1 MELLL
6 ASVVALVLGPVAVRV
21 CEGRAGP
28 WQGLDAFIFVSIV
41 GLVGLSLLPA
51 VLHDGGG
58 LAAVVLVAGFLVPG
72 WLEHRFT
79 ERAGDAHN
87 LALLLGLLGLVLH
100 SLVDGVALAAP
111 DVHHI
116 EHGQE
121 LAAAVVIHR
130 LPVGV
135 TVWWLLRAQPLRAW
149 LALLTVAAGT
159 LVGYAWGQ
167 SALGGMSPFSL
178 ALFQALLAGS
188 LMHVVVHRSHPV
200 HQHERAPWSQLV
212 GALLAACVVGLSLDH
227 HDAHGM
233 GDAFLQLAAL
243 CAPIILL
250 LYAGAGFA
258 LKRAALLRLLDK
270 TLPWV
275 FLVLGLT
282 AMATSLKMLDNLPF
296 ITRLQG
302 HLESG
307 SIGLLAGLSLLILA
321 LLGLGS
327 LWRQGLRGFA
337 EQVLSQ
343 SGDGGAHDHGQAEGG
358 CCSHD

>member
-21 CEGRAGP
+21 CAGRVGA
-28 WQGLDAFIFVSIV
+28 WQGLDAFILVSIV

-51 VLHDGGG
+51 VLHDGGV
-58 LAAVVLVAGFLVPG
+58 LAALVLVAGFLVPG
-72 WLEHRFT
+72 WLEHRFA

-87 LALLLGLLGLVLH
+87 LALLLGLMGLVLH

-121 LAAAVVIHR
+121 LAAAVVLHR

-135 TVWWLLRAQPLRAW
+135 TVWWLLRARPLRAW

-159 LVGYAWGQ
+159 LIGYAWGQ
-167 SALGGMSPFSL
+167 NALGGMSPFSL

-188 LMHVVVHRSHPV
+188 LLHVVVHRSHPV

-212 GALLAACVVGLSLDH
+212 GSLFAAFVVGLSLDH
-227 HDAHGM
+227 HDTHGL
-233 GDAFLQLAAL
+233 GEVFLQLAAL
-243 CAPIILL
+243 CAPILLL
-250 LYAGAGFA
+250 LYVGAGLA
-258 LKRAALLRLLDK
+258 LKRAGLLPLLDK

-275 FLVLGLT
+275 FLVLGL
-282 AMATSLKMLDNLPF
+282 AAIATSHGALDSHPF
-296 ITRLQG
+296 LASLQS
-302 HLESG
+302 HYAPH
-307 SIGLLAGLSLLILA
+307 SIGLLPGLSLSILA

-337 EQVLSQ
+337 GQVLAQ
-343 SGDGGAHDHGQAEGG
+343 SGEGGAHDHGDAQDD

>member
-28 WQGLDAFIFVSIV
+28 WQGLDAFIFVSIA

-51 VLHDGGG
+51 VLHDGGV
-58 LAAVVLVAGFLVPG
+58 LAALVLVAGFVVPG
-72 WLEHRFT
+72 WLEHRFA

-135 TVWWLLRAQPLRAW
+135 TVWWLLRAQPVRAW

-200 HQHERAPWSQLV
+200 HQHERAPWSQFL
-212 GALLAACVVGLSLDH
+212 GAILAAFVVGLSLDH

-233 GDAFLQLAAL
+233 GSIFLQLAAL
-243 CAPIILL
+243 SAPVLL
-250 LYAGAGFA
+250 LFYASVGLA
-258 LKRAALLRLLDK
+258 LKRAGLLPLLDK

-275 FLVLGLT
+275 FLVLVLT
-282 AMATSLKMLDNLPF
+282 AMAISLGAFDSFPVLA
-296 ITRLQG
+296 RLQR
-302 HLESG
+302 HLEPG
-307 SIGLLAGLSLLILA
+307 PIGVLAGLSLPLLA

-337 EQVLSQ
+337 GKVLLQ
-343 SGDGGAHDHGQAEGG
+343 SAEGGAHDHGETQGG
-358 CCSHD
+358 CRSHD